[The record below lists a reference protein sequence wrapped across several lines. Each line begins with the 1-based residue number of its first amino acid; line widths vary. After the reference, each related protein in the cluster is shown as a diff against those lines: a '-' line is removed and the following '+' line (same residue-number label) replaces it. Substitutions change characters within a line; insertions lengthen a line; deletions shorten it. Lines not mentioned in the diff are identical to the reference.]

1 MHLKYALSLKEITA
15 KPSRRLIN
23 HALKDDKALQA
34 TFIGQAR
41 AREALD
47 FGLGLNAKG
56 YNLYVM
62 GEQATGRFTLVHE
75 YIAKYVQKVLT
86 PDDWCYINNF
96 EDERE
101 PFALR
106 LPPGESKRLV
116 KEMGKLVDELLDTFP
131 AAFDNP
137 GYQRKKVAITRE
149 FDQRYDHAIDSVEQ
163 LAQAQ
168 KVALYE
174 ENGNISFSP
183 IVDGKPITDADFAK
197 LSDEERQRYYQLID
211 ELENRL
217 GEALIELPKWKR
229 ASSEQ
234 LRHLKKDTA
243 EQGIKPLLKELE
255 HLYASDLGILKFLR
269 QLKPHLVETIVEIL
283 ADDKKDDKH
292 DEYDRRSVLE
302 EQYLPNIL
310 VSHELNSGAPV
321 IYEANPTHQNS
332 K

>member
-1 MHLKYALSLKEITA
+1 MLCAKAQPNEFINYVIHLKREFRDEQVLVHLLLKGQSQLTMHLKYALSLKEITA

-23 HALKDDKALQA
+23 HALKDDNAMQA

-47 FGLGLNAKG
+47 FGLGINAKG

-106 LPPGESKRLV
+106 LPPGESKQLV
-116 KEMGKLVDELLDTFP
+116 KEMEKLIDELLDTFP

-137 GYQRKKVAITRE
+137 GYQRKKVTITRE

-168 KVALYE
+168 NVALYE
-174 ENGNISFSP
+174 DNGNISFSP
-183 IVDGKPITDADFAK
+183 IVDGKPINDADFAK
-197 LSDEERQRYYQLID
+197 LSDDQRQNYYQLID

-217 GEALIELPKWKR
+217 SEALLELPKWKR

-234 LRHLKKDTA
+234 LRRLKKDTA
-243 EQGIKPLLKELE
+243 EQGIKPLLKALE
-255 HLYASDLGILKFLR
+255 HQYCLLYTSDA
-269 QLKPHLVETIVEIL
+269 
-283 ADDKKDDKH
+283 AD
-292 DEYDRRSVLE
+292 E
-302 EQYLPNIL
+302 
-310 VSHELNSGAPV
+310 
-321 IYEANPTHQNS
+321 
-332 K
+332 

>member
-168 KVALYE
+168 NVALYE

-183 IVDGKPITDADFAK
+183 IVDAG
-197 LSDEERQRYYQLID
+197 
-211 ELENRL
+211 
-217 GEALIELPKWKR
+217 
-229 ASSEQ
+229 
-234 LRHLKKDTA
+234 H
-243 EQGIKPLLKELE
+243 
-255 HLYASDLGILKFLR
+255 
-269 QLKPHLVETIVEIL
+269 
-283 ADDKKDDKH
+283 
-292 DEYDRRSVLE
+292 
-302 EQYLPNIL
+302 
-310 VSHELNSGAPV
+310 
-321 IYEANPTHQNS
+321 
-332 K
+332 